1 MIKLE
6 EMDAVVSIRN
16 QLAAPVEGPLVLVNV
31 FHVAEDDVQAL
42 LDAWKEDSEYFRS
55 QYGLISVQLH
65 RGIAGSCTFMNYAIW
80 EDIASFRTAFTN
92 PAFQSKLARYPD
104 SAVSSPHLF
113 TKVAVNGICVA

>member
-31 FHVAEDDVQAL
+31 FHVAEEDVQAL

-55 QYGLISVQLH
+55 QHGLISVQLH
-65 RGIAGSCTFMNYAIW
+65 RGVAGSCTFMNYAVW
-80 EDIASFRTAFTN
+80 EDIASFRAAFTN
-92 PAFQSKLARYPD
+92 PAFQSRLVRYPD

-113 TKVAVNGICVA
+113 SKVAVKGICVA